1 LRELGL
7 GELDVRIDEPPERVA
22 RGPELGT
29 DTRRPFGWLGIG
41 GRVRGAGFGARV
53 DARVERA
60 GRVLRIVQGLGSR

>member
-1 LRELGL
+1 MG
-7 GELDVRIDEPPERVA
+7 IDEPAERVA

-29 DTRRPFGWLGIG
+29 DARRPFGGLGIG
-41 GRVRGAGFGARV
+41 RGRVRGAGFGARV